1 MATQFINLTPHAI
14 TIVDTRSDDESNIIR
29 QIPPSGWELRVSEK
43 TENIGEVDRIP
54 LTKKTFGKLE
64 LVKGRNG
71 EGTAPQMDIPDTIYI
86 MSQMAKAALD
96 KAKISDIDFQVD
108 YQNCLYAVPTDMV
121 RDENGGIIGCRS
133 LGV

>member
-29 QIPPSGWELRVSEK
+29 QISPSGWELRVSEK

-64 LVKGRNG
+64 LVKDRNG
-71 EGTAPQMDIPDTIYI
+71 EGTAPQMDVPDTIYI

-96 KAKISDIDFQVD
+96 KAKISEIDFQVD
-108 YQNCLYAVPTDMV
+108 YQNCYYAVPTDML

>member
-64 LVKGRNG
+64 VVKGRNG